1 MASSMKDIRIETGND
16 IVFSASEAAALTRGV
31 VELRSQQRAHRVGFG
46 TPELDKYLI
55 PSWPGDLILVCG
67 RPQNYKTG
75 YMQTLMHRTA
85 ADIVKQNKMNECVI
99 LITWEVSVEQAMAYW
114 LAVDSGISATDMMRG
129 EIDKEWEKFDAAIVK
144 VSSAPV
150 YIIGH
155 SIGRDADKKRRR
167 PHLPPSV
174 VNLALDYI
182 MNDLELEPRM
192 ISMDY
197 LQRIHMEK
205 GRGNDRNEH
214 YLQCVDWA
222 KDTAIWAGS
231 AVYLGTQARR
241 EVDDQTIKLPSLRD
255 SQWSSNAEQSADKF
269 LSLWMPKQS
278 HDIGDTLNL
287 GGNLDGITVSEKLLL
302 MAVSK
307 QKFGPAGRIFPL
319 YVDPEH
325 LKLGDA
331 DIDALKRGGN
341 YSHYQ
346 NGHEQER
353 RQTSGR

>member
-1 MASSMKDIRIETGND
+1 MNTNIERIQTGVD
-16 IVFSASEAAALTRGV
+16 LVFPAGEAAALTRTV
-31 VELRSQQRAHRVGFG
+31 VKKRQEQRDHKVGFG

-55 PSWPGDLILVCG
+55 PSWPGDLVLICG

-75 YMQTLMHRTA
+75 YMQTLMHMA
-85 ADIVKQNKMNECVI
+85 ADDIVRQSKTNECVI

-114 LAVDSGISATDMMRG
+114 LAVESGISATAMMRG
-129 EIDKEWEKFDAAIVK
+129 DIGLEWEKFDTAIAK

-155 SIGRDADKKRRR
+155 SIARDSDKKRRR
-167 PHLPPSV
+167 PHLPPSTI
-174 VNLALDYI
+174 NLALDYL
-182 MNDLELEPRM
+182 MNDMGLEPRM

-197 LQRIHMEK
+197 LQRIHTEK
-205 GRGNDRNEH
+205 GQRIERNEH
-214 YLQCVDWA
+214 YLQCIDWA

-241 EVDDQTIKLPSLRD
+241 EIDDQAIRLPGLRD

-278 HDIGDTLNL
+278 RDIGDKLNI
-287 GGNLDGITVSEKLLL
+287 GSGLDELTVTENLLL
-302 MAVSK
+302 LAAAK
-307 QKFGPAGRIFPL
+307 QKFGPAGKIFPL

-325 LKLGDA
+325 LSIKDA
-331 DIDALKRGGN
+331 YIPP
-341 YSHYQ
+341 S
-346 NGHEQER
+346 NGYAPDHR
-353 RQTSGR
+353 RQQSGR